1 MAWGDGV
8 PAGAGRRCATEAH
21 PSCLRLRRLATRAG
35 AACCGL
41 ATRSASSAL
50 ALATGLG
57 LGCLIGL
64 VPVGCLLLVA
74 RIALRYW
81 ESRELRRMPPPQ
93 QPPVIIV
100 PTGYLPPQPPPWDT
114 GTGTQLVQSAGP
126 RSFTVIGEE

>member
-1 MAWGDGV
+1 MRKQQTEEV
-8 PAGAGRRCATEAH
+8 GAGLKRFAMLMVILLVIIVGVIIGE
-21 PSCLRLRRLATRAG
+21 RLSRL
-35 AACCGL
+35 
-41 ATRSASSAL
+41 SQDAL
-50 ALATGLG
+50 AAGLG

-81 ESRELRRMPPPQ
+81 ESRELRRTQMPQ
-93 QPPVIIV
+93 QPPVIII
-100 PTGYLPPQPPPWDT
+100 PTGYLPPQPSPWDT